1 MKLLRMDCDSY
12 PMTEY
17 ERQRFL
23 RAGIDEIE
31 EILGYDPEKV
41 IASDPDAIAVIPG
54 YLKADT
60 LAKLTKC
67 KAILRMGTGYDK
79 IDVAAATEH
88 NMAVTFVPGYCVYEV
103 AEHAL
108 ALLLSISR
116 KIPEMMQVVR
126 DGSWMEK
133 RGAEVYFR
141 LRGKTVGIVGFGRI
155 GREFARMCHA
165 LGMKVLAYDEY
176 KCGDVGFPFEWRELD
191 DLITESDIVSLHC
204 PLTPETKEMFGEREF
219 KMMKNTAIFLN
230 VARGAL
236 CDEAALGRAL
246 NNGDI
251 AYAGVDVHE
260 HMNVFLPP
268 ESFPYEG
275 IYAGVKN
282 IILTPHC
289 ASLSKEAWEDCVDIS
304 ASQLEDILA
313 GKASKHCVN
322 GEELKKKNVL
332 V

>member
-116 KIPEMMQVVR
+116 KIPEMMQVIH

-133 RGAEVYFR
+133 RGAEVYSR
-141 LRGKTVGIVGFGRI
+141 LRGKTVGIIGFGGI

-165 LGMKVLAYDEY
+165 LGMKVLAYR
-176 KCGDVGFPFEWRELD
+176 KTNCGDLEFPFEWRELD
-191 DLITESDIVSLHC
+191 ELITEADIISLHC
-204 PLTPETKEMFGEREF
+204 PLNDKTRGMIGEREF
-219 KMMKNTAIFLN
+219 KMMKKTAIF
-230 VARGAL
+230 
-236 CDEAALGRAL
+236 
-246 NNGDI
+246 
-251 AYAGVDVHE
+251 
-260 HMNVFLPP
+260 
-268 ESFPYEG
+268 
-275 IYAGVKN
+275 
-282 IILTPHC
+282 
-289 ASLSKEAWEDCVDIS
+289 
-304 ASQLEDILA
+304 
-313 GKASKHCVN
+313 
-322 GEELKKKNVL
+322 
-332 V
+332 